1 MKTTDELA
9 HEISRSDNI
18 LDYYTK
24 SRSEMHLCALT
35 KNFDT

>member
-18 LDYYTK
+18 LDYLAEN
-24 SRSEMHLCALT
+24 RSEMHPMEIP
-35 KNFDT
+35 